1 MNADWVPETKDGTN
15 FLAKGGLQAVDDA
28 LTAVAVLVGSRDD
41 HDANMLW
48 LAYISSTM
56 EEDIK
61 YLALSKDHLWLSSA
75 LLHRPTAKH
84 ESQLSCRRKPFRLA
98 AIS

>member
-1 MNADWVPETKDGTN
+1 MW
-15 FLAKGGLQAVDDA
+15 FQAVDDA
-28 LTAVAVLVGSRDD
+28 LTAVAVLVVSLWDG

-48 LAYISSTM
+48 LAHIISTM

-61 YLALSKDHLWLSSA
+61 YLALSKDPLWLSSA
-75 LLHRPTAKH
+75 LLHRPTARH